1 MYSIQFP
8 RMVSNTNALLVQD
21 HEATVQNLKLALLSE
36 KNTLLGDPYF
46 GTNLKR
52 FTYEQ
57 NNQILRDLV
66 IDDIYTAIIDFMP
79 QIRVSRSDITVTS
92 DRAKIHANIR
102 ATNLI
107 DYTTDLYNIN
117 LTELEEM

>member
-92 DRAKIHANIR
+92 DRAKIYANIR
-102 ATNLI
+102 ATNLV